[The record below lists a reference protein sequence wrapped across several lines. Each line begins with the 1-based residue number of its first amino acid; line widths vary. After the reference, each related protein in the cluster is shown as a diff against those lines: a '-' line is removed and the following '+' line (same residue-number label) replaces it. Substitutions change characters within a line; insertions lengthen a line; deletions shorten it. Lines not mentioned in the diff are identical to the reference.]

1 MTIRFDNKVAIVTG
15 AGGGL
20 GRQHALE
27 FARRGAKVVVNDL
40 GGALDGSGG
49 ASDAANAVVEE
60 IKAEGGD
67 AIANG
72 SSVSDRPGVA
82 KMVAETM
89 EKWGRIDILVNNAG
103 ILRDKSFHKMTLEE
117 WDMVL
122 DVHLQGSVNTTHAVY
137 PIMREQGYGRII
149 HTSSSSGLFGNF
161 GQANYSAAKMGLI
174 GLMNTLKIEGQK
186 NNVYS
191 SAILPVAYTRM
202 TKNLLPEEGV
212 GERRHPHVPIIAFP
226 REAGDHYVGF
236 AKATGADC
244 VAIDNS
250 VTPEWA
256 AIHVQKDGCVQGNLA
271 PQHMVTGGT
280 ELIKATKSVVQA
292 FQNGPHIF
300 NLGHGITPDANP
312 DNVQIMIDTVR
323 G

>member
-1 MTIRFDNKVAIVTG
+1 MTIRFDDKVAIVTG

-60 IKAEGGD
+60 IKAEGGE

-82 KMVAETM
+82 KMVDETM

-122 DVHLQGSVNTTHAVY
+122 DVHLQGSVNTTHAIY

-186 NNVYS
+186 NNIKVNS
-191 SAILPVAYTRM
+191 LVPVAATRM
-202 TKNLLPEEGV
+202 TE
-212 GERRHPHVPIIAFP
+212 
-226 REAGDHYVGF
+226 
-236 AKATGADC
+236 
-244 VAIDNS
+244 
-250 VTPEWA
+250 
-256 AIHVQKDGCVQGNLA
+256 
-271 PQHMVTGGT
+271 
-280 ELIKATKSVVQA
+280 
-292 FQNGPHIF
+292 
-300 NLGHGITPDANP
+300 NLGMPDAVFDSLKPESVSPAVIFMSSEDAP
-312 DNVQIMIDTVR
+312 DGVMISAGAGVFAMADIVHSE
-323 G
+323 